1 MEFTEVIENRYSCK
15 DYTDKQVEKEKL
27 TKILEA
33 GRFAPTAKN
42 LQEQKIYVV
51 QSKEYLAKIDACTP
65 CGYLW

>member
-42 LQEQKIYVV
+42 LQEKKFTLFNQKN
-51 QSKEYLAKIDACTP
+51 T
-65 CGYLW
+65 